1 MSRLVILLACGL
13 THVSGLLLTQRPV
26 PHASYHRAPATLR
39 VCSLW
44 QEACRSRTIVAQ
56 ASEVGM
62 TLLEDR
68 DQYDALIADA
78 TKENRAAAGS
88 SQGHGSH
95 CHSPWATRHHRRQPG
110 HSQLGRQWQGDRFGH
125 PGIVVIKFFA
135 SWCRACKAM
144 APKIDTISGE
154 WPQVELSS
162 RTALN
167 WTRRTGPGSGLGG
180 VVSPDPHADQVE
192 FYEIMFDSNKKLC
205 KSHAARSHA

>member
-1 MSRLVILLACGL
+1 
-13 THVSGLLLTQRPV
+13 
-26 PHASYHRAPATLR
+26 
-39 VCSLW
+39 
-44 QEACRSRTIVAQ
+44 
-56 ASEVGM
+56 M

-95 CHSPWATRHHRRQPG
+95 CHSPRATRHHRRQPG

-144 APKIDTISGE
+144 APKISRVAED
-154 WPQVELSS
+154 WP
-162 RTALN
+162 
-167 WTRRTGPGSGLGG
+167 
-180 VVSPDPHADQVE
+180 DIE
-192 FYEIMFDSNKKLC
+192 FYEIMFDDNKKLC
-205 KSHAARSHA
+205 KSLGIKILPFVEIIAGTAGKVESFSCGPSKISQLQARARARSPRGRTHHHHHRAHSPRTH

>member
-1 MSRLVILLACGL
+1 MSRLVLLLACGL

-95 CHSPWATRHHRRQPG
+95 CHSPWAPG
-110 HSQLGRQWQGDRFGH
+110 TTDVSWATVSWAASGRATGLATQ
-125 PGIVVIKFFA
+125 A
-135 SWCRACKAM
+135 SW
-144 APKIDTISGE
+144 
-154 WPQVELSS
+154 
-162 RTALN
+162 
-167 WTRRTGPGSGLGG
+167 
-180 VVSPDPHADQVE
+180 
-192 FYEIMFDSNKKLC
+192 
-205 KSHAARSHA
+205 